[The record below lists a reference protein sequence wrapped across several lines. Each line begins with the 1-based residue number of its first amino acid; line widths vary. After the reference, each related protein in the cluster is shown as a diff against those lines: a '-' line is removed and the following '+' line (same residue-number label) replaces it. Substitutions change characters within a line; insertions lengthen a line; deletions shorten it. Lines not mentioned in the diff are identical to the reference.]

1 MEISSTASRPPK
13 PVRSAESPRYWAG
26 PGCAGSCV
34 AGAPAGSA
42 GAVGGAA
49 GVTVWFSGRASCP
62 VGAAS
67 VTEISLDCSLTCVT
81 T

>member
-26 PGCAGSCV
+26 PGWLS
-34 AGAPAGSA
+34 SA
-42 GAVGGAA
+42 GAGTAGDEAGGAA
-49 GVTVWFSGRASCP
+49 SATVWLSGRTSCAA
-62 VGAAS
+62 GATSCTAM
-67 VTEISLDCSLTCVT
+67 SLERSFTCVT